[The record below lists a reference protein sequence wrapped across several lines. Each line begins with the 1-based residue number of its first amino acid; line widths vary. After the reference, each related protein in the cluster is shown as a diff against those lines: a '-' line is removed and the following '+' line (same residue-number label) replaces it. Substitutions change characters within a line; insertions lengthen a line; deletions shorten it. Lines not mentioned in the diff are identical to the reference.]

1 MTWGLSDLPT
11 PLASLS
17 LGTGQPVFTALAL
30 GALPAMGLAPQLS
43 HGLQF
48 ILAPFL
54 CTLRLACQV
63 DLKTP
68 TGKLLGITCN

>member
-1 MTWGLSDLPT
+1 MTRGLPDLPT

-43 HGLQF
+43 HGLQL
-48 ILAPFL
+48 ILAIRGSFSMHSKISLPS
-54 CTLRLACQV
+54 
-63 DLKTP
+63 
-68 TGKLLGITCN
+68 